1 MDSKES
7 TGENKQQKVETKVGS
22 SKKTPKVNLK
32 DKLAKKGTIDL
43 AAASSKLPAIKKP
56 VKVTLRS
63 KSLKSEEE
71 KKKKPKASDEKMTVA
86 TLSNLVETQKTEVN
100 VRDNMAKTIV
110 FSPKEDKTMV
120 PKRYKNPSMIDTKPF
135 ALLYKQQ
142 ERS

>member
-1 MDSKES
+1 M
-7 TGENKQQKVETKVGS
+7 
-22 SKKTPKVNLK
+22 
-32 DKLAKKGTIDL
+32 